1 VPLLSDRSTREEWE
15 KSGSLD
21 TRERARQKVMSIL
34 EQPEKFYPSDDI
46 REKIRSEIKGIRG
59 EFI

>member
-1 VPLLSDRSTREEWE
+1 
-15 KSGSLD
+15 
-21 TRERARQKVMSIL
+21 MSIL
-34 EQPEKFYPSDDI
+34 EQPEKFYPSDDV